1 MCLFEPNSSF
11 IMHFLTSLKAT
22 KISSCNIVN
31 ETSYIIAN
39 MIAVKKELI
48 YCMRIIR
55 NPWLRIVIHW
65 LSVISNPLKNIRIPG
80 ILKHEIAQS
89 VRLDR
94 SLDQRKPTKFPR
106 WR

>member
-55 NPWLRIVIHW
+55 NP
-65 LSVISNPLKNIRIPG
+65 
-80 ILKHEIAQS
+80 
-89 VRLDR
+89 
-94 SLDQRKPTKFPR
+94 
-106 WR
+106 